1 MLGKY
6 SGYQITQVPVLIC
19 RRGEDYLDRIAKIL
33 AAPGTF
39 RLFSELQERCFFH
52 RSDLVLLP
60 QRVDVCMQAQ
70 FDLVRRDLVVEFKW
84 RDSIVV

>member
-6 SGYQITQVPVLIC
+6 SGYQITQVPVLIR
-19 RRGEDYLDRIAKIL
+19 RRGEDYFDRVAKIF
-33 AAPGTF
+33 AAPETF
-39 RLFSELQERCFFH
+39 RLFDELQEWHFFH

-70 FDLVRRDLVVEFKW
+70 FDLVRGDIVVESEW
-84 RDSIVV
+84 RDSIVM